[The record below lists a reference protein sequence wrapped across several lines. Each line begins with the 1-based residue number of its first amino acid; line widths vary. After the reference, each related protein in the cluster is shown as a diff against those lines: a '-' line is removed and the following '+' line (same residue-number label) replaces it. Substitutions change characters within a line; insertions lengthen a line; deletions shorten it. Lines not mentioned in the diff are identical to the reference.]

1 MIRALLYI
9 WKLCDKKI
17 CGKFSFEDSIFLT
30 KFWLSVYNLRMPD
43 SFVHL
48 HLHTEYSLVN
58 GMVRIPD
65 LIEQTLQNEMPAV
78 AITDMTNLYGAVKFF
93 NKCLKQGI
101 KPIIGAQIHLHNPD
115 KVSQPYALV
124 LLVQDDV
131 GYRNLSE
138 LLSRGFREGQ
148 QHGRP
153 ILPIEWLEGNTD
165 GLIALSAG
173 QQGEIGAA
181 IIAGREKLA
190 PSLVEKYRQLFPNRF
205 YLEVQRVGRPYEEEY
220 IAGVALLAAKTQT
233 PLVAT
238 NDVHFMQEND
248 FDAHEVRV
256 CINEGRVLNDTRR
269 VKHHTAAQHF
279 KSAEQMI
286 ELFADLPSAIENTVL
301 IAQRC
306 NFMLRMGEYFL
317 PDFPVPE
324 GETIESFLTKE
335 SFAGLEEVLLRR
347 FPEGASGEVRKE
359 YKERMDFELSIIMQ
373 MGFPGYFLIVADFIK
388 WAKEND
394 VPVGPG
400 RGSGAGSIVAYALK
414 ITDLDPIEHVL
425 LFERFLNP
433 ERVSMP
439 DFDVDFCI
447 EGREKVIEYVAQ
459 KYGRDKVSQIIT
471 YGTMAA
477 KGVIRDVGRVL
488 GMSYGHVD
496 GIAKLIPFDLGM
508 TLTKALD
515 QEEELRARYEN
526 EEEIT
531 ALVDMALKLEGV
543 ARNVGKHAGG
553 VVIAPTDLTDF
564 TPLYC
569 EHESEQIVSQYDKD
583 DLETI
588 GLVKFDF
595 LGLKTLTIIDWA
607 VKAINAHRL
616 QQDQAAID
624 ITKLALD
631 DTATYDLL
639 KKGLTTAIF
648 QLESSGMKELIKNL
662 MPDQFDD
669 IVALVALYRPGPLG
683 AGMEKVY
690 CDRKHGKEAT
700 KYPHDSLEP
709 ILNNTYGVIL
719 YQEQVMEIARVMAG
733 YSLGGADILRRAM
746 GKKKVEEMAKQR
758 AIFEAGAAERDVPV
772 ETAKEVFDLM
782 EYFAEY
788 GFNKSHS
795 AAYALV
801 AYQTAWLKAH
811 YPSYFMAACMS
822 ADMENTDKV
831 VILLHEASQMELKVH
846 NPDINLCQYDF
857 RAHDEQNIIYGL
869 GAIKGIGR
877 PVIES
882 IIEAREKG
890 GPFKDLYD
898 LCARVDVKRVN
909 RRALEALIR
918 SGALDELGV
927 HRASLVAS
935 IDLALDAANQQHRS
949 AAAGQNDFFGIE
961 APVEAVHS
969 YQKVAEWKKEDLL
982 AAEKDTLGLYLSGH
996 PIDVYIQELD
1006 QFTSCRLVDV
1016 DVGQSKQK
1024 KSVTLAGLVVGARV
1038 MNTKSGSRM
1047 AFLTLDDKT
1056 ARIEIGVY
1064 GELYDQRREVI
1075 QKDKVLVVKG
1085 KASYDHFSGG
1095 VRLSADELFD
1105 IEQARGN
1112 LARHMQI
1119 QLASDQ
1125 LNSGMVNQLKGILM
1139 QNENG
1144 RCSVGFE
1151 YNSAAGSCKLEVQE
1165 DWRIV
1170 PSKIMLEQL
1179 DTLVGQSNIKLIY

>member
-1 MIRALLYI
+1 MSDTFI
-9 WKLCDKKI
+9 
-17 CGKFSFEDSIFLT
+17 
-30 KFWLSVYNLRMPD
+30 
-43 SFVHL
+43 HL
-48 HLHTEYSLVN
+48 HLHSEYSLLN
-58 GMVRIPD
+58 GMVRLPD
-65 LIEQTLQNEMPAV
+65 LINQTIKNQMPAV
-78 AITDMTNLYGAVKFF
+78 AITDMGNLYGTVKFF
-93 NKCLKQGI
+93 NKCVAHGI
-101 KPIIGAQIHLHNPD
+101 KPIIGAEIHLENPE
-115 KVSQPYALV
+115 KSSQSYVLV
-124 LLVQDDV
+124 LLVKNAT
-131 GYRNLSE
+131 GYGNLCR

-153 ILPIEWLEGNTD
+153 IIPLNWLEGGMTD
-165 GLIALSAG
+165 GLIALSGG

-181 IIAGREKLA
+181 IMAGREKHA
-190 PSLVEKYRQLFPNRF
+190 PELIAKYKKLFPDSF
-205 YLEVQRVGRPYEEEY
+205 YIEVQRVGRPYEEEY
-220 IAGVALLAAKTQT
+220 ITGAVQLAAQTQI

-238 NDVHFMQEND
+238 NDTHFMQQKD

-256 CINEGRVLNDTRR
+256 CINEGRVLNDPRR
-269 VKHHTAAQHF
+269 VKHHTDQQF
-279 KSAEQMI
+279 YKTTEQMVS
-286 ELFADLPSAIENTVL
+286 LFEDLPSAIQNTVH

-306 NFMLRMGEYFL
+306 NFVLQMGEYFL
-317 PDFPVPE
+317 PDFPVPD
-324 GETIESFLTKE
+324 GDTIESYLSKQ
-335 SFAGLEEVLLRR
+335 SYAGLEQVLSRR
-347 FPEGASGEVRKE
+347 FSDGTTEEIRKE
-359 YKERMDFELSIIMQ
+359 YQQRMAFELEIILQ
-373 MGFPGYFLIVADFIK
+373 MGFPGYFLIVADFIQ

-414 ITDLDPIEHVL
+414 ITDLDPIEHAL

-439 DFDVDFCI
+439 DFDIDFCI
-447 EGREKVIEYVAQ
+447 EGREKVIDYVAQ

-477 KGVIRDVGRVL
+477 KGVVRDVGRVL

-508 TLTKALD
+508 TLTKALN
-515 QEEELRARYEN
+515 QEQELQERYQN

-531 ALVDMALKLEGV
+531 ALINMALKLEGL

-569 EHESEQIVSQYDKD
+569 EHGSDQIVAQYDKD

-607 VKAINAHRL
+607 VKAINQFRSR
-616 QQDQAAID
+616 QQKKLID
-624 ITKLALD
+624 ISKLPLD
-631 DTATYDLL
+631 DVATYELL
-639 KKGLTTAIF
+639 KKGRTTAIF

-662 MPDQFDD
+662 LPDQFDD

-700 KYPHDSLEP
+700 SYPHAMLEP
-709 ILNNTYGVIL
+709 ILNTTYGVIL

-746 GKKKVEEMAKQR
+746 GKKKIEEMAKQR
-758 AIFEAGAAERDVPV
+758 AIFEQGAAQRNVSNDV
-772 ETAKEVFDLM
+772 AKEVFDLM

-795 AAYALV
+795 AAYALI
-801 AYQTAWLKAH
+801 AYQTAWLKTH
-811 YPSYFMAACMS
+811 YPAHFMAACLS

-831 VILLHEASQMELKVH
+831 VILLNEANELGLKVQY
-846 NPDINLCQYDF
+846 PDINLCHYDF
-857 RAHDEQNIIYGL
+857 RARDETQIVYGL
-869 GAIKGIGR
+869 GAIKGIGK
-877 PVIES
+877 PVIDS
-882 IIEAREKG
+882 IVEVRKQAGE
-890 GPFKDLYD
+890 FKDLYD
-898 LCARVDVKRVN
+898 LCARVDSKKVN
-909 RRALEALIR
+909 RRALEALVR
-918 SGALDELGV
+918 SGALDQLGV
-927 HRASLVAS
+927 HRASLMAS
-935 IDLALDAANQQHRS
+935 IDLALNSANQQHRS
-949 AAAGQNDFFGIE
+949 AAAGQNDFFGIQ
-961 APVEAVHS
+961 APVETVQT
-969 YQKVAEWKKEDLL
+969 YQNVAQWKKEDLL
-982 AAEKDTLGLYLSGH
+982 AAEKETLGLYLSGH
-996 PIDVYIQELD
+996 PIDVYIEELD
-1006 QFTSCRLVDV
+1006 QFTSSRLVDV

-1024 KSVTLAGLVVGARV
+1024 KSVTLAGLVVGVRT

-1075 QKDKVLVVKG
+1075 HKDKVLVVRG

-1105 IEQARGN
+1105 IEQARN
-1112 LARHMQI
+1112 SLAKYMQI
-1119 QLASDQ
+1119 QLQAKQFSSQ
-1125 LNSGMVNQLKGILM
+1125 LITQLKNILAP
-1139 QNENG
+1139 NEEGLCN
-1144 RCSVGFE
+1144 VGFE
-1151 YNSAAGSCKLEVQE
+1151 YYNDHGACELEVAE
-1165 DWRIV
+1165 GWRVV
-1170 PSKIMLEQL
+1170 PTKTMLEQL
-1179 DTLVGQSNIKLIY
+1179 EHLIGQSNIRLIY

>member
-1 MIRALLYI
+1 
-9 WKLCDKKI
+9 
-17 CGKFSFEDSIFLT
+17 
-30 KFWLSVYNLRMPD
+30 MPQ

-48 HLHTEYSLVN
+48 HVHSEYSLVN
-58 GMVRIPD
+58 GMIRIPG
-65 LIEQTLQNEMPAV
+65 LIDQTLQSQMPAV
-78 AITDMTNLYGAVKFF
+78 AITDMGNLYGAVKFF
-93 NKCLKQGI
+93 NKSSAKGI
-101 KPIIGAQIHLHNPD
+101 KPIIGAELYIENPD
-115 KVSQPYALV
+115 KVTQPHIIV
-124 LLVQDDV
+124 LLVQNDV
-131 GYRNLSE
+131 GYVNLSE

-148 QHGRP
+148 AHGKP
-153 ILPIEWLEGNTD
+153 IIEKAWLDGKTD
-165 GLIALSAG
+165 GLICLSG
-173 QQGEIGAA
+173 GLRGEIGAA
-181 IIAGREKLA
+181 VMANRPQLLG
-190 PSLVEKYRQLFPNRF
+190 SLVAEYQGFFPNRF
-205 YLEVQRVGRPYEEEY
+205 YLEIQRVGRPHEEEY
-220 IAGVALLAAKTQT
+220 IAGAAKLASQFQV

-238 NDVHFMQEND
+238 NDAHFMKQTD

-256 CINEGRVLNDTRR
+256 CINEGRVLNDPRR
-269 VKHHTAAQHF
+269 IKHHTDQQYF
-279 KSAEQMI
+279 KTAEQMI
-286 ELFADLPSAIENTVL
+286 ELFADIPSSIENTLL

-306 NFMLRMGEYFL
+306 NFILRMGEYFL

-324 GETIESFLTKE
+324 GETIGSFLRKE
-335 SFAGLEEVLLRR
+335 SFDGLEVVMRR
-347 FPEGASGEVRKE
+347 RWHEGPSAEQRKE
-359 YKERMDFELSIIMQ
+359 YD
-373 MGFPGYFLIVADFIK
+373 ADFIQ

-414 ITDLDPIEHVL
+414 ITDLDPIEHIL

-447 EGREKVIEYVAQ
+447 EGRERVIEYVAQ
-459 KYGRDKVSQIIT
+459 KYGRNKVSQIIT

-477 KGVIRDVGRVL
+477 KGVVRDVGRVL

-496 GIAKLIPFDLGM
+496 GVAKLIPFDLGI

-515 QEEELRARYEN
+515 QEPELKERYDN
-526 EEEIT
+526 DEEIA
-531 ALVDMALKLEGV
+531 ALIDMALTLEGLS
-543 ARNVGKHAGG
+543 RNVGKHAGG

-569 EHESEQIVSQYDKD
+569 EHGSEQIVSQYDKD

-607 VKAINAHRL
+607 VKAINKYREPL
-616 QQDQAAID
+616 GEELLD
-624 ITKLALD
+624 ITQLPLD
-631 DTATYDLL
+631 DRLTYDGL
-639 KKGLTTAIF
+639 KAGKTTAIF

-662 MPDQFDD
+662 QPDSFDD

-690 CDRKHGKEAT
+690 CDVKHGNKQAEYA
-700 KYPHDSLEP
+700 HEMLIP
-709 ILNNTYGVIL
+709 ILDNTYGIIL

-746 GKKKVEEMAKQR
+746 GKKKPEEMAKQR
-758 AIFEAGAAERDVPV
+758 EIFESGAAERGVPQEV
-772 ETAKEVFDLM
+772 SKEVFDLM
-782 EYFAEY
+782 EYFAAY

-811 YPSYFMAACMS
+811 YPSHFMAACMS

-831 VILLHEASQMELKVH
+831 VILLNEADEMGLDVRH
-846 NPDINLCQYDF
+846 PDINLCQYDF
-857 RAHDEQNIIYGL
+857 RAVDEKTIIYGL

-890 GPFKDLYD
+890 DAFSDLYD

-949 AAAGQNDFFGIE
+949 AAAGQNDMFGIS
-961 APVEAVHS
+961 APVEAVQV
-969 YQKVAEWKKEDLL
+969 YQKIAEWKDEDLL
-982 AAEKDTLGLYLSGH
+982 AKEKETLGLYLSGH
-996 PIDVYIQELD
+996 PIDTYIDELN
-1006 QFTSCRLVDV
+1006 QFTSCRLVDL
-1016 DVGQSKQK
+1016 DVGKGKGK
-1024 KSVTLAGLVVGARV
+1024 KPVTLAGLVVGARV

-1047 AFLTLDDKT
+1047 AFLQLDDKT
-1056 ARIEIGVY
+1056 ARVEIGVF
-1064 GELYDQRREVI
+1064 GELYDQRRDVI
-1075 QKDKVLVVKG
+1075 HKDKVLVVKG
-1085 KASYDHFSGG
+1085 KASRDFFSGG

-1105 IEQARGN
+1105 IEQARGQ

-1119 QLASDQ
+1119 QLRAEQ
-1125 LNSGMVNQLKGILM
+1125 TNPEVIVQLKSILAPSE
-1139 QNENG
+1139 QG
-1144 RCSVGFE
+1144 LCGVGFE
-1151 YNSAAGSCKLEVQE
+1151 YHTSTGICQLAVGG

-1170 PSKIMLEQL
+1170 PNKVMLDQL
-1179 DTLVGQSNIKLIY
+1179 DSLIGQKSIRLIY

>member
-1 MIRALLYI
+1 
-9 WKLCDKKI
+9 
-17 CGKFSFEDSIFLT
+17 
-30 KFWLSVYNLRMPD
+30 MPA

-48 HLHTEYSLVN
+48 HLHSEYSLVN
-58 GMVRIPD
+58 GMIRLPALV
-65 LIEQTLQNEMPAV
+65 EQTLQNQMPAV
-78 AITDMTNLYGAVKFF
+78 AITDMGNLYGTVKFF
-93 NKCLKQGI
+93 KKCMAQGI
-101 KPIIGAQIHLHNPD
+101 KPIIGAEIYIENPD
-115 KVSQPYALV
+115 KITQPYILV
-124 LLVQDDV
+124 LLVQDAD
-131 GYRNLSE
+131 GYRNLSQ

-148 QHGRP
+148 EQAKP
-153 ILPIEWLEGNTD
+153 VIQKDWLEGHTD
-165 GLIALSAG
+165 GLIALSGG
-173 QQGEIGAA
+173 QRGELGAA
-181 IIAGREKLA
+181 ISANRQELQQNVLA
-190 PSLVEKYRQLFPNRF
+190 DYQRLFPDRF
-205 YLEVQRVGRPYEEEY
+205 YIEIQRVGRAYEDFY
-220 IAGVALLAAKTQT
+220 IAGAATLAAQQNV

-238 NDVHFMQEND
+238 NDAHFMQESEY
-248 FDAHEVRV
+248 DAHEVRV

-269 VKHHTAAQHF
+269 VKHHTPQQYYKTAQ
-279 KSAEQMI
+279 QMI
-286 ELFADLPSAIENTVL
+286 ELFADIPSAIENTLL

-306 NFMLRMGEYFL
+306 NFVLHTGEYFL
-317 PDFPVPE
+317 PDFPVPD

-335 SFAGLEEVLLRR
+335 SQAGLDRVLLRR
-347 FPEGASGEVRKE
+347 FPEGADEQKQKE
-359 YKERMDFELSIIMQ
+359 YQDRMTFELDIIIQ
-373 MGFPGYFLIVADFIK
+373 MGFPGYFLIVADFIR
-388 WAKEND
+388 WSKEND

-400 RGSGAGSIVAYALK
+400 RGSGAGSIVAYALG
-414 ITDLDPIEHVL
+414 ITDLDPIEHIL

-447 EGREKVIEYVAQ
+447 VGRERVIEYVAQ

-477 KGVIRDVGRVL
+477 KGVVRDVGRVL

-508 TLTKALD
+508 TLSKALD
-515 QEEELRARYEN
+515 QEPELKDRYDN

-531 ALVDMALKLEGV
+531 ALIDMALKLEGL

-569 EHESEQIVSQYDKD
+569 EQGSEQIVSQFDKD

-607 VKAINAHRL
+607 EKAINRFRL
-616 QQDQAAID
+616 DHDKEPID
-624 ITKLALD
+624 VSKLPLD
-631 DTATYDLL
+631 DSQTYELL
-639 KKGLTTAIF
+639 KRGLTTAIF

-662 MPDQFDD
+662 KPDQFND

-690 CDRKHGKEAT
+690 CDRKHGKEPT
-700 KYPHDSLEP
+700 NYPHEILEP
-709 ILNNTYGVIL
+709 ILNDTYGVIL

-733 YSLGGADILRRAM
+733 YSLGSADILRRAM
-746 GKKKVEEMAKQR
+746 GKKKIEEMAEQR
-758 AIFEAGAAERDVPV
+758 AIFQQGAAERDVNADV
-772 ETAKEVFDLM
+772 AKDVFDLM

-811 YPSYFMAACMS
+811 YPAHFMAACMS

-831 VILLHEASQMELKVH
+831 VILLNEASEMGLSVLH
-846 NPDINLCQYDF
+846 PDINLCKYEF
-857 RAHDEQNIIYGL
+857 LATDEKNIVYGL
-869 GAIKGIGR
+869 GAIKGIGK
-877 PVIES
+877 PVIEA
-882 IIEAREKG
+882 IIEARDKG
-890 GPFKDLYD
+890 GAFNDLYD
-898 LCARVDVKRVN
+898 LCARVDVKKVN

-918 SGALDELGV
+918 SGALDDLGV
-927 HRASLVAS
+927 HRASLIAS
-935 IDLALDAANQQHRS
+935 VDLALDAANQQHRS
-949 AAAGQNDFFGIE
+949 IAAGQTDFFGIS
-961 APVEAVHS
+961 APAETVQT
-969 YQKVAEWKKEDLL
+969 YQNVSEWNKEDLL

-1016 DVGQSKQK
+1016 DVGKSKQK
-1024 KSVTLAGLVVGARV
+1024 KPVTLAGLVVGARV

-1064 GELYDQRREVI
+1064 GELYDQRRDVI
-1075 QKDKVLVVKG
+1075 HKDKVLVVKG
-1085 KASYDHFSGG
+1085 KASLDHFSGG
-1095 VRLSADELFD
+1095 IRLSADELFD
-1105 IEQARGN
+1105 IEQARTQ
-1112 LARHMQI
+1112 LARHILIHLQSSQVTSQMVTKLKSILQ
-1119 QLASDQ
+1119 SNDQ
-1125 LNSGMVNQLKGILM
+1125 GQCGI
-1139 QNENG
+1139 
-1144 RCSVGFE
+1144 GFE
-1151 YNSAAGSCKLEVQE
+1151 YQTDTGVCQLELAQN
-1165 DWRIV
+1165 WRIV
-1170 PSKIMLEQL
+1170 PNKIMLEQL
-1179 DTLVGQSNIKLIY
+1179 DGLIGYENVRLFY